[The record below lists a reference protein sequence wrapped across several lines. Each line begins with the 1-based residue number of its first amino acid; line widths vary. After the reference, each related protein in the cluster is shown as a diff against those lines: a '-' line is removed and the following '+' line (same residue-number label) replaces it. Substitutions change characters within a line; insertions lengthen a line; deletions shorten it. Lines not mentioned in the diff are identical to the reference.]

1 MPLLEYYNRLLV
13 ILRLNSMIGLTVK
26 MGAFIT
32 YLETVKSYNGRRTH
46 TYRNSESIFVAEES
60 NLDFGA
66 DSSSSSTRSL

>member
-1 MPLLEYYNRLLV
+1 
-13 ILRLNSMIGLTVK
+13 MIALTVK

-32 YLETVKSYNGRRTH
+32 YLEIVKSYNGKRTQTNRH
-46 TYRNSESIFVAEES
+46 SESVFVGEES

>member
-1 MPLLEYYNRLLV
+1 MPLLECYDWLLV
-13 ILRLNSMIGLTVK
+13 ILRNNSMIGLTFK

-32 YLETVKSYNGRRTH
+32 YLEIVKSYNGKRTQ
-46 TYRNSESIFVAEES
+46 TYRNSELVFVAEES